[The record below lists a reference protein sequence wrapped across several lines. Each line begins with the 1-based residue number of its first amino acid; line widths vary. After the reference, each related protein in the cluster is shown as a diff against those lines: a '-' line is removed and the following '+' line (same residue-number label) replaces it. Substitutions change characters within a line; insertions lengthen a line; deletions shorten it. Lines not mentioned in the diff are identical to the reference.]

1 MSNASDQVH
10 RFVSR
15 IPRVRT
21 ARGMSQQELAD
32 GAELIRQVVSKIE
45 TGRQGVGLDDAV
57 AICTALDVSLEAM
70 LSAEPMKL
78 TVIVPID

>member
-10 RFVSR
+10 LFVSR
-15 IPRVRT
+15 IPRVRN

-32 GAELIRQVVSKIE
+32 AAGLVRQVISKIE

-57 AICTALDVSLEAM
+57 AICAALGISLEAM

-78 TVIVPID
+78 TVNVPID